1 MHETEVDVPIVL
13 MSDEEAEVTVA
24 SRVRPGSVVVVSCKI
39 GGTDPHGFA
48 PDSRERTRDLSLHA
62 RMFIDVTGVEQI
74 DTQMADSRLR
84 MARSTKLLGARCIIT
99 GVNPA
104 VAQTLTS
111 LNSDLNQLATR
122 RTLAQA
128 LMACIEE

>member
-1 MHETEVDVPIVL
+1 
-13 MSDEEAEVTVA
+13 
-24 SRVRPGSVVVVSCKI
+24 
-39 GGTDPHGFA
+39 
-48 PDSRERTRDLSLHA
+48 
-62 RMFIDVTGVEQI
+62 MFIDVTGVEQI